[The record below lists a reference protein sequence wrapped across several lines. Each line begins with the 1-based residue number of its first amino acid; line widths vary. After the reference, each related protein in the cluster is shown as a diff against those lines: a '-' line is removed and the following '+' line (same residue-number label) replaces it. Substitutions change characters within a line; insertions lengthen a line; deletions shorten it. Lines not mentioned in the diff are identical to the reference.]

1 MTSRETAVARAD
13 SQCWSRGR
21 RPGTKALLLFL
32 ERSAYPEETYH
43 TFSRSPL
50 RDDASAVVG
59 MLCVVSE
66 DTERVIG
73 ERRMA
78 TLRDL
83 GSDPSVA
90 RTEQETLGL
99 AGRQLDLLRAG
110 QVLSIRIRRARRT
123 EPETSAGGS

>member
-1 MTSRETAVARAD
+1 
-13 SQCWSRGR
+13 
-21 RPGTKALLLFL
+21 
-32 ERSAYPEETYH
+32 
-43 TFSRSPL
+43 
-50 RDDASAVVG
+50 
-59 MLCVVSE
+59 MLCAVSK
-66 DTERVIG
+66 DTGRVISA
-73 ERRMA
+73 RRMA

-90 RTEQETLGL
+90 RTEPETPGL